1 MLKVAYQ
8 NHTYKNMVFLKKEG
22 VWGEFVFGGI
32 IALSKPVPKE
42 SMSKNRII
50 LVTIGIM
57 LSLFLASM
65 ESTVVATAMPTIVGQ
80 LGGLEH
86 YSWVFS
92 AYMLASTTTVPLY
105 GKLSDLYGRRNLY
118 IFAMLLFLTGSI
130 LCGQAQTMTQLV
142 LARALQG
149 IGAGGIMPLAFIL
162 IGEMFTLEQ
171 RAKMQGFFSGV
182 WGVSS
187 IAGPLL
193 GGFIVD
199 QLSWQW
205 VFYVNILPGLLAAA
219 LVAFAWRD
227 QPRGQERPVVDY
239 LGAVL
244 LTASIVTLL
253 VGLTDTGI
261 ASNWVLIVVAA
272 ILFILL
278 LWVESRATDPI
289 LPVHL
294 FRFDRLF
301 ASSIAHGVFSGWAL
315 FGVVSFIPLFV
326 QSVMGTSATQAGLT
340 ITPLLLGWVTASI
353 IGTRLLLRTGY
364 YKLALSGTSLLFVGA
379 VLLSQVGAETSQ
391 TLLMVFITVMGVG
404 MGLSIPSF
412 LIAVQTTVERRFLG
426 TATSTMQF
434 SRSIGGTLG
443 VSVMGAALATRLA
456 ANLSASG
463 LDPELVSQLLDPLPG
478 SEAVIDSSL
487 RFAVADAINI
497 VFVIALGAAVLAL
510 TTVLF
515 FTPRID
521 LKEKK
526 SVSEDPSLP
535 ISAD

>member
-1 MLKVAYQ
+1 
-8 NHTYKNMVFLKKEG
+8 
-22 VWGEFVFGGI
+22 
-32 IALSKPVPKE
+32 
-42 SMSKNRII
+42 MSKNRII

-118 IFAMLLFLTGSI
+118 LFAMLLFLTGSI

-244 LTASIVTLL
+244 LTAGIVTLL
-253 VGLTDTGI
+253 IGLTDTGI
-261 ASNWVLIVVAA
+261 ASNWILIAVAA
-272 ILFILL
+272 LLFILL

-379 VLLSQVGAETSQ
+379 ALLSQVGAETSQ

-434 SRSIGGTLG
+434 SRSMGGTLG
-443 VSVMGAALATRLA
+443 VSIMGAALGARLA
-456 ANLSASG
+456 SNLSAAG
-463 LDPELVSQLLDPLPG
+463 LDLELISQLLNPLPG

-487 RFAVADAINI
+487 RFAVANAINL
-497 VFVIALGAAVLAL
+497 VFVIAFVAAALAFL
-510 TTVLF
+510 TVLF
-515 FTPRID
+515 YTPRVD
-521 LKEKK
+521 LKERK
-526 SVSEDPSLP
+526 SAPPEEPTIS

>member
-1 MLKVAYQ
+1 M
-8 NHTYKNMVFLKKEG
+8 
-22 VWGEFVFGGI
+22 
-32 IALSKPVPKE
+32 PR
-42 SMSKNRII
+42 NRII
-50 LVTIGIM
+50 LVTVGIM

-92 AYMLASTTTVPLY
+92 AYMLASTTAVPLY
-105 GKLSDLYGRRNLY
+105 GKISDLYGRRNLY
-118 IFAMLLFLTGSI
+118 LFAMLLFLFGSI

-142 LARALQG
+142 FARALQG
-149 IGAGGIMPLAFIL
+149 LGAGGIMPLAFIL

-199 QLSWQW
+199 KLSWHW
-205 VFYVNILPGLLAAA
+205 VFYVNIVPGVLAAA
-219 LVAFAWRD
+219 LVALAWRD
-227 QPRGQERPVVDY
+227 QPRGQERPAVDY
-239 LGAVL
+239 LGAIL
-244 LTASIVTLL
+244 LTTSIVTLL
-253 VGLTDTGI
+253 VGLSDTGI
-261 ASNWVLIVVAA
+261 GSNWVLITIAI
-272 ILFILL
+272 ILFALL
-278 LWVESRATDPI
+278 LWVESRANDPI
-289 LPVHL
+289 LPIQL

-326 QSVMGTSATQAGLT
+326 QTVLGTSATQAGLT
-340 ITPLLLGWVTASI
+340 ITPLLLGWVAASI
-353 IGTRLLLRTGY
+353 VGTRLLLRVGY
-364 YKLALSGTSLLFVGA
+364 YKLAITGTSLLLIGSA
-379 VLLSQVGAETSQ
+379 LLSQADAETTQ
-391 TLLMVFITVMGVG
+391 TMLMVFVTLMGTG
-404 MGLSIPSF
+404 MGLSIPPF
-412 LIAVQTTVERRFLG
+412 LIAVQTTVARRFLG
-426 TATSTMQF
+426 TATSTIQF

-443 VSVMGAALATRLA
+443 VSAMGAALGARLT

-463 LDPELVSQLLDPLPG
+463 LDPELVTQLLNPLPG
-478 SEAVIDSSL
+478 SESVIDAGL
-487 RFAVADAINI
+487 RFAIADAIGI
-497 VFVIALGAAVLAL
+497 VFVIALVAAALAWF
-510 TTVLF
+510 TVLF
-515 FTPRID
+515 YTPRIN

-526 SVSEDPSLP
+526 SATEEPSLP